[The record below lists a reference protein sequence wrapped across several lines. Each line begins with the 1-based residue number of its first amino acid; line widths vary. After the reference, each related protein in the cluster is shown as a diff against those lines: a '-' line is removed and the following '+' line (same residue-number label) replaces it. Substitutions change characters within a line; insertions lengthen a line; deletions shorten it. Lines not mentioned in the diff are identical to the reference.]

1 MGRSILV
8 IDDDFFM
15 RKLMEVMLSNNGHS
29 VYLASD
35 ANEALD
41 TLAIVPID
49 IITCDIMMPD
59 VDGLNFL
66 KRLKSNLDYNT
77 IPVIIITAA
86 GVQKTIQEALDS
98 GACCVVE
105 KPFTETDLQVAINRA
120 NSLD

>member
-15 RKLMEVMLSNNGHS
+15 RKLMEVMFSNNGHT
-29 VYLASD
+29 VYTASD
-35 ANEALD
+35 ANEAFE

-49 IITCDIMMPD
+49 IITCDIMMPE
-59 VDGLNFL
+59 VDGLDFL
-66 KRLKSNLDYNT
+66 RRLKSNVDYDT

-86 GVQKTIQEALDS
+86 GVEKTIQAALDL
-98 GACCVVE
+98 GACFVVE

-120 NSLD
+120 NS